1 MIRLL
6 LLVQHSL
13 LRHVNLL
20 EFESGRGSSSFLN
33 DLEWIKMNEMYGDG
47 DYYFVS
53 QSDEFI
59 LYKINNCFGD
69 NASWWI
75 INNYMTHWDMS
86 NSDKPIC
93 NEAVGRCKEFDILNC
108 DGKWEFKDVSRH
120 IENTEVRIL
129 SMDDGC

>member
-69 NASWWI
+69 NASWWVI
-75 INNYMTHWDMS
+75 IDRNNDMT
-86 NSDKPIC
+86 NLDKPIC
-93 NEAVGRCKEFDILNC
+93 NEAVGRCKREDIMNC
-108 DGKWEFKDVSRH
+108 DGKWAFTNDVSGH
-120 IENTEVRIL
+120 TSNAGVRIL
-129 SMDDGC
+129 